1 MTREKIIQELMR
13 ARFAAVLLDR
23 DGNVMERNRLFLR
36 LYASEEERDLF
47 FRNHRED
54 VRSYEY
60 FTARIGEVCV
70 FVTSE
75 KKRCDGKTVYLVG
88 VFENLFVHYYKMSRA
103 LLSPCEKLTAKTK
116 DGELTKEEMIQNVGD
131 FLHRFGD
138 ERRFYRALT
147 VPVPEGAAAACSLKG
162 FFAALEKAVPPE
174 EAQILVDPFEEKS
187 VYLHASQLSCAV
199 FGILCSIHRIGSA
212 VRIAVLEKRAEGR
225 TKVQLEFSFED
236 PEAVFSLLCAFE
248 EKGKKKEREKMLCL
262 SSLCEVIELALQAN
276 IDVAVRH
283 ASARS
288 RVILTMDEAESL
300 PAFFLMGDRRK
311 NAFTM
316 KRQLRER
323 FFF

>member
-23 DGNVMERNRLFLR
+23 DGNVTERNRLFLR
-36 LYASEEERDLF
+36 LYASEEERELF
-47 FRNHRED
+47 FRIHREELC
-54 VRSYEY
+54 SYEC
-60 FTARIGEVCV
+60 FTARIGDVSV

-75 KKRCDGKTVYLVG
+75 KKRCDGETVYLVG
-88 VFENLFVHYYKMSRA
+88 IFENLFVHYYKMSRA
-103 LLSPCEKLTAKTK
+103 LLSPCEKLTAKAK
-116 DGELTKEEMIQNVGD
+116 EGELTKEEMIQTVGD
-131 FLHRFGD
+131 YLHRFGD

-147 VPVPEGAAAACSLKG
+147 VPVPEGAAASCSLKG

-199 FGILCSIHRIGSA
+199 FGTLCSIHQLGSA
-212 VRIAVLEKRAEGR
+212 VRIGVCEKRLEGR
-225 TKVQLEFSFED
+225 AKVQLEFSFQD
-236 PEAVFSLLCAFE
+236 SEAVFPLLCAFE
-248 EKGKKKEREKMLCL
+248 EKGRKKGHEKMLCL
-262 SSLCEVIELALQAN
+262 SSLCEVIELALKAN
-276 IDVAVRH
+276 IDVAVRR
-283 ASARS
+283 ASSRS
-288 RVILTMDEAESL
+288 YVILTMDKAEAL
-300 PAFFLMGDRRK
+300 PVFFLMGDRRK